1 MVSKQ
6 EENAALVEQFLTTVV
21 IGSDTDTLD
30 IFLTEDTGDQQ
41 SVGDRGLE
49 CGVAESTYWNA
60 LAAAD
65 IDIATGTVVASD
77 KAVAVCGTVTGPYRE
92 LVPDRTPNGCSFEA
106 SIAWFCWIENGYIV
120 STWSVPDGQWL
131 VRQLGAFAGGN

>member
-1 MVSKQ
+1 MVSTQ

-21 IGSDTDTLD
+21 AGSDTDALD
-30 IFLTEDTGDQQ
+30 IFLTEETGDQR

-49 CGVAESTYWNA
+49 CGMAASTYWSA

-65 IDIATGTVVASD
+65 IDIAIDTIVASD
-77 KAVAVCGTVTGPYRE
+77 EAVAVYGTVTEPYRE
-92 LVPDRTPNGCSFEA
+92 LVPDGRPSVRSVEL
-106 SIAWFCWIENGYIV
+106 SIAWFCWIENGCIV
-120 STWSVPDGQWL
+120 STWSVPNGRWL